1 MRSSLYECVVR
12 HERYEPKPHR
22 FVYRLFTFC
31 LDLSEIDTL
40 TSRIRF
46 ISRNRFNLFSF
57 YDRDHI
63 DLNAVLHD
71 RGVSQRP
78 HRVELVTSLRFL
90 GYVFNPVS
98 FYFCYDESDRPFA
111 AVAEVNNT
119 FGETKV
125 YVLDVAQE
133 GNSRTLMSRQPKEFY
148 ISPFVDLDVDL
159 LIRLAVPSAR
169 LALSVTDMR
178 GDAALLKATM
188 TGRRAP
194 LTPMRLGWFAIKYPF
209 LTLKVFAAIHW
220 EALRLWAKGIAFHRK
235 SERPDLQRGIEK
247 RSVSGRETT
256 AAVVAVAGKGGS

>member
-22 FVYRLFTFC
+22 FLYRIFTFC

-40 TSRIRF
+40 TSRIPF
-46 ISRNRFNLFSF
+46 ISRNRFNIFSF
-57 YDRDHI
+57 YDRDHA
-63 DLNAVLHD
+63 DLNAVLLD
-71 RGVSQRP
+71 RGVSRRP

-98 FYFCYDESDRPFA
+98 FYFCYDEDNRPFA

-119 FGETKV
+119 FGETKL
-125 YVLDVAQE
+125 YVLEAA
-133 GNSRTLMSRQPKEFY
+133 RTGDRTTFISRQPKEFY

-159 LIRLAVPSAR
+159 LIRLASPSAR

-178 GDAALLKATM
+178 GDSALLKATM
-188 TGRRAP
+188 TGRRVP
-194 LTPMRLGWFAIKYPF
+194 LTSIQLGWFAVKYPF

-220 EALRLWAKGIAFHRK
+220 EAFRLWAKGIAFHRK
-235 SERPDLQRGIEK
+235 GERPELQRGLEK
-247 RSVSGRETT
+247 RSVSARETT